1 MDTGSIARIPA
12 ANAPSIA
19 SAVPVSA
26 DEVETELPPTVAV
39 RQIAETEAVR
49 FEPSGGAG
57 TRAAIEAAAQDLRH
71 ATRSSTRKR
80 ATLSS
85 RLSTNAPAR
94 SSAQFPD
101 EMLLRLR
108 AYVREISAKQTA
120 DAHAVKAETIA

>member
-19 SAVPVSA
+19 SAVPVTA
-26 DEVETELPPTVAV
+26 DEVETELPPTIAV

-57 TRAAIEAAAQDLRH
+57 TRAAIEAAAQDLRQQVIIDPE
-71 ATRSSTRKR
+71 TRDIVFQAVDERTGEVVR
-80 ATLSS
+80 
-85 RLSTNAPAR
+85 
-94 SSAQFPD
+94 QVPD

-108 AYVREISAKQTA
+108 AYVREISVKQTA
-120 DAHAVKAETIA
+120 EAHAAKAETIA